1 MNKPLILIVED
12 DSAVKNLIAT
22 ALETQSYRYHT
33 AATGVQAVLE
43 AATKRPDVLL
53 LDLGL
58 PDMDGV
64 ETTQHIRE
72 MGKKDPYFAVVPIIA
87 LTANAMKGVREEFL
101 RSGFNDFL
109 PKPIELDKLDNT
121 LRAWVPEDKQK
132 APVIPLGTLPGEEMP
147 EDLQNL
153 PGIDVV
159 RGMSYCGTGDAY
171 RKTLFLFREQIPGY
185 LRRIRQD
192 WEEEKWEDYSIE
204 VHSLKSAAR
213 WIGAMDL
220 GDDAEI
226 LEMAGRGGDLEKVN
240 ARTEDLLEQCQKL
253 GDALAF
259 L

>member
-1 MNKPLILIVED
+1 MEVY
-12 DSAVKNLIAT
+12 T
-22 ALETQSYRYHT
+22 ARSGPEALRQMTQ
-33 AATGVQAVLE
+33 VWPDLVLM
-43 AATKRPDVLL
+43 DHMM
-53 LDLGL
+53 

-132 APVIPLGTLPGEEMP
+132 GSRHSLGTLPGRSCRR
-147 EDLQNL
+147 DLQNL

-159 RGMSYCGTGDAY
+159 RGMSYCGTGTPTA
-171 RKTLFLFREQIPGY
+171 RPSSSSGSRSPATSAASGRTG
-185 LRRIRQD
+185 
-192 WEEEKWEDYSIE
+192 EEEKWEDYSIE

-220 GDDAEI
+220 GDDAET

-253 GDALAF
+253 GDTLAF